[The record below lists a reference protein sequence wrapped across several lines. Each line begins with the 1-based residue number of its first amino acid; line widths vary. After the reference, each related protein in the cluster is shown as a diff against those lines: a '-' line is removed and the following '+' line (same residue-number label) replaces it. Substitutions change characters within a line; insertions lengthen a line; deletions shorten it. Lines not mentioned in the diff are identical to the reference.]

1 MSKRPKNYAPMDI
14 VGEYKVEIFGNKV
27 EIYSYSMDKKVA
39 VKCHPDDEF
48 DIGEAIRISMGRI
61 LEDDAINVGDIVKI
75 VDNGESYCTE
85 TDWPNHLSKFA
96 CKFRYG
102 VTPDNGIECKVV
114 AEFPSSFNNRYLVQ
128 PILSERYCGDKKY
141 RSLTCRGLYLMGEDG
156 LKKVNKNEA

>member
-1 MSKRPKNYAPMDI
+1 MSKLPKNYAPVDI
-14 VGEYKVEIFGNKV
+14 VG
-27 EIYSYSMDKKVA
+27 IYTVSVAKNQVLISDNSGKKTVV
-39 VKCHPDDEF
+39 VKCHPDDTF
-48 DIGEAIRISMGRI
+48 DIGEAMRIGMKRI
-61 LEDDAINVGDIVKI
+61 LEDDTIHVGDIVKI
-75 VDNGESYCTE
+75 TDNGESYCAE

-96 CKFRYG
+96 CKYRYG